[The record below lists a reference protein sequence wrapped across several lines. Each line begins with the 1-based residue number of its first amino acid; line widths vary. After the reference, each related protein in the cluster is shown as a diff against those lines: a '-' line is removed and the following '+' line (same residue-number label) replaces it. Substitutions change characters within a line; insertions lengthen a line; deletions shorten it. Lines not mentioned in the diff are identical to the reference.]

1 MIGYIIIAL
10 ILLLLCWILFV
21 PVMVRINTQTGHLG
35 ITLPG
40 IFNVYLVP
48 GDERFRIRIRVFF
61 IPFKIDPF
69 KPGKDRRKRKKN
81 PAKKNQQWLSRMG
94 NGKQFMKVTRAI
106 WIRKLDMDMDTD
118 DVMLNAWLVPAF
130 TVVNANTRLNMQ
142 VNFEGNLYLDLDVRT
157 RLSMLLWILLT
168 NRS

>member
-21 PVMVRINTQTGHLG
+21 PVMVRINSHTGYLG

-40 IFNVYLVP
+40 IFNGYLVP
-48 GDERFRIRIRVFF
+48 GDERFRIRIWIFF
-61 IPFKIDPF
+61 IPIQIDPF
-69 KPGKDRRKRKKN
+69 KPGKNRRNPKKKPSRKKR
-81 PAKKNQQWLSRMG
+81 QWFNRLG
-94 NGKQFMKVTRAI
+94 NGKQFKKVSRAI
-106 WIRKLDMDMDTD
+106 WIRKLDLDIDTD
-118 DVMLNAWLVPAF
+118 DVMLNASLVPAF
-130 TVVNANTRLNMQ
+130 TMINANSRLNMQ
-142 VNFEGNLYLDLDVRT
+142 VNFEGTLYLDLDVRT

>member
-10 ILLLLCWILFV
+10 ILLRLCWILFV
-21 PVMVRINTQTGHLG
+21 PVMVRINTRTGHLG

-40 IFNVYLVP
+40 IFNGYVIP
-48 GDERFRIRIRVFF
+48 GDDRFRIRIWIFF

-69 KPGKDRRKRKKN
+69 KPGKSRRNRMKK
-81 PAKKNQQWLSRMG
+81 PAKKKRQWFDRMG
-94 NGKQFMKVTRAI
+94 NSKQFRKVTRAV
-106 WIRKLDMDMDTD
+106 WIRKLDLDLDTD
-118 DVMLNAWLVPAF
+118 DFLLNAWLVPAF
-130 TVVNANTRLNMQ
+130 TTVNANTRLNMQ

>member
-1 MIGYIIIAL
+1 
-10 ILLLLCWILFV
+10 
-21 PVMVRINTQTGHLG
+21 
-35 ITLPG
+35 
-40 IFNVYLVP
+40 
-48 GDERFRIRIRVFF
+48 
-61 IPFKIDPF
+61 
-69 KPGKDRRKRKKN
+69 
-81 PAKKNQQWLSRMG
+81 MG